1 MSRRLL
7 AFDFVRAATCGQKL
21 PLPRVDLVVLSII
34 ALVIGFG
41 AQACTKGQVLTGQ
54 LVDKVC
60 YLGDPKA
67 NRGDNHPGMASDC
80 ATTCAQKGSA
90 VALVTDE
97 GKLYEIAGPLAADN
111 NAKLVPHIAHTV
123 EIRGDVTEQYG
134 EFTIVAADLKMIHR

>member
-1 MSRRLL
+1 MPHRPF
-7 AFDFVRAATCGQKL
+7 A
-21 PLPRVDLVVLSII
+21 VLSIV
-34 ALVIGFG
+34 ASVISL
-41 AQACTKGQVLTGQ
+41 ASPACTKGQVIRGQ

-67 NRGDNHPGMASDC
+67 NRGDSHPGMASDC

-111 NAKLVPHIAHTV
+111 NAKLVPHMAHTV
-123 EIRGDVTEQYG
+123 EIRGDVTEEYG
-134 EFTIVAADLKMIHR
+134 ELTILAADLKMLDR

>member
-1 MSRRLL
+1 MSHKLL
-7 AFDFVRAATCGQKL
+7 AFDFVRPATCGQKL
-21 PLPRVDLVVLSII
+21 PLPRLDLVVFSIV

-90 VALVTDE
+90 VALVTDD

-134 EFTIVAADLKMIHR
+134 EFTIVAADLKMLHR